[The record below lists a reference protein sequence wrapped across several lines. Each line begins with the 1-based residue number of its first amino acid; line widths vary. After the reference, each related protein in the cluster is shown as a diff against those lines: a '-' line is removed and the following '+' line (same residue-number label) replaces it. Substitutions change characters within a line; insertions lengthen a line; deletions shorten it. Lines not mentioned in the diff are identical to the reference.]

1 MGRSKI
7 PGTKS
12 TDTFYN
18 EIPIFLRQYSPFP
31 MDLGKVR
38 QSAIQF
44 GSSVSKSVT
53 LIYFY
58 RFYTPRKF
66 IFLQIYLKPDND
78 LQRDRRLFSDNRRR
92 MVFCPR
98 SR

>member
-1 MGRSKI
+1 
-7 PGTKS
+7 
-12 TDTFYN
+12 
-18 EIPIFLRQYSPFP
+18 

-58 RFYTPRKF
+58 RCYTPRKF

-78 LQRDRRLFSDNRRR
+78 LQRDWRLFSDNRRR

-98 SR
+98 SRRKVEVRVHQSVRH